1 MLCFSFDFWST
12 YADCILDRVALCQA
26 DPKKSPEL
34 RELVTEVV
42 NKETTA
48 LLREITTVKLEL
60 EHLQKERFEIMN
72 KHAAEIQALHLK
84 HASDLSEI
92 LSANAAEIQ
101 TLGSAATPIVPG
113 TPTDWSALPRH

>member
-72 KHAAEIQALHLK
+72 KHAAEIQ
-84 HASDLSEI
+84 
-92 LSANAAEIQ
+92 
-101 TLGSAATPIVPG
+101 TLGSAATPIVPR

>member
-12 YADCILDRVALCQA
+12 YADCILDRIALCQA

-84 HASDLSEI
+84 HASDL
-92 LSANAAEIQ
+92 IQ
-101 TLGSAATPIVPG
+101 TLGSAVTPIVPG